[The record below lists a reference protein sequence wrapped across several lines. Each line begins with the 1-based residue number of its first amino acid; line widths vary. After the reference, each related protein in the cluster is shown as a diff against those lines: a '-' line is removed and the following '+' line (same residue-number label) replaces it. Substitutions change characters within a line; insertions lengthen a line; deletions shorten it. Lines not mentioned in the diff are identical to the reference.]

1 MYVKVT
7 PGASRS
13 LVKGIK
19 DGRLC
24 MQIAA
29 APEDGKANA
38 CLIAFLA
45 KMLGVPK
52 SAVTLKSGEKSRL
65 KTVALNAAAANA
77 IEEFDFV

>member
-1 MYVKVT
+1 
-7 PGASRS
+7 
-13 LVKGIK
+13 
-19 DGRLC
+19 